1 MGRGAKLKKR
11 KKIEFSNM
19 VFSSGF
25 SALWGE
31 HGSAGLNLII
41 KSASFGDV
49 DVENDDLKF

>member
-1 MGRGAKLKKR
+1 
-11 KKIEFSNM
+11 M

-41 KSASFGDV
+41 KSANFDDV